1 MLNRLADEDIIKII
15 DRAVEHITPPVPE
28 NGEASAVSLV
38 FRLSLSHRPTVCL
51 LASSLI
57 TVISVPALNS
67 SCDLRNRVAFIR

>member
-28 NGEASAVSLV
+28 SGEASAVSLV
-38 FRLSLSHRPTVCL
+38 FQPPLSYRLTVCL
-51 LASSLI
+51 LASSPI
-57 TVISVPALNS
+57 TAISVPALNS